1 MKDPAAS
8 IPIKVKLPLGFVIL
22 FLCVM
27 GVGGVFVINS
37 GNTPLNQELLLR
49 LRSEVITLI
58 IFICLPMIT
67 ALFLVVQYIIRP
79 LSELQKMALRIKEG
93 DFSARNTIQT
103 EDEIGIL
110 ARTSNLMAEAIE
122 DRTMKLEQAAN
133 NLKQSEQDLRMQHN
147 LLNTVINTMTD
158 GLILMNF
165 QGQTKL
171 SNKAAEPLLKVINKA
186 NGHLHIKKCDYHKE
200 EGDECISCICDPGR
214 HTSCVLTV
222 NKEIYEI
229 LSTKV
234 PSLYGSSKVLV
245 ARNIT
250 ERELMRRQQAHQEQL
265 AVLGKLAAVVAHEIN
280 NPLSAISM
288 YNQMM
293 ESELPEASPF
303 QEHVDVIKRNTEM
316 CQYITRSLLDCARMP
331 QPKMQA
337 TDLHALLENVVR
349 FIRSIH
355 KKTNIKIETAF
366 QEADAVCWGDVAQLQ
381 QVFVNLLVNADQAID
396 KDGGTIRLRTTES
409 DDGFIV
415 VDVIDNGPGI
425 GVNHIDNI
433 FEPFYTTKSI
443 GGTGLGLPT
452 SRQIVEAHQG
462 SLTLLVSS
470 PDRTIFRVTLPK
482 TRSQPSEPFIQ
493 VDMPEQGVSI
503 ER

>member
-1 MKDPAAS
+1 
-8 IPIKVKLPLGFVIL
+8 
-22 FLCVM
+22 
-27 GVGGVFVINS
+27 
-37 GNTPLNQELLLR
+37 
-49 LRSEVITLI
+49 
-58 IFICLPMIT
+58 
-67 ALFLVVQYIIRP
+67 
-79 LSELQKMALRIKEG
+79 
-93 DFSARNTIQT
+93 
-103 EDEIGIL
+103 
-110 ARTSNLMAEAIE
+110 
-122 DRTMKLEQAAN
+122 
-133 NLKQSEQDLRMQHN
+133 
-147 LLNTVINTMTD
+147 
-158 GLILMNF
+158 
-165 QGQTKL
+165 
-171 SNKAAEPLLKVINKA
+171 
-186 NGHLHIKKCDYHKE
+186 
-200 EGDECISCICDPGR
+200 
-214 HTSCVLTV
+214 
-222 NKEIYEI
+222 
-229 LSTKV
+229 
-234 PSLYGSSKVLV
+234 
-245 ARNIT
+245 
-250 ERELMRRQQAHQEQL
+250 
-265 AVLGKLAAVVAHEIN
+265 
-280 NPLSAISM
+280 
-288 YNQMM
+288 
-293 ESELPEASPF
+293 PF